1 MRLLFLLLITTLML
15 LAEETISLNAKTPTD
30 DTPIKLVHWQNALK
44 EIQPDSNAL
53 ATPLIKAVQT
63 TLTFETPFNKT
74 PKIME
79 VEGQKVIVLKNAKL
93 DSKKTMDF
101 KEASLNALEMFSYQ
115 NDIYLLSK
123 KAKAELE
130 IQASNSKD
138 KKQLRFLFLPKG
150 FHLAPLPSLKEKS
163 QHANLASQDEKERAK
178 NPSNA
183 LELKPPL
190 DLSHAYKVLA
200 VIAVL
205 LLILYVIKKKIVPT
219 QGSFSAK
226 DFKLEVSVLGRVG
239 ANHKIISIETNKER
253 YLVLLSDKYS
263 LLLDKISPKTSK
275 EELIKEA
282 ENNIKN
288 SKLGNLYAGKF

>member
-1 MRLLFLLLITTLML
+1 ML
-15 LAEETISLNAKTPTD
+15 LAEEKIPLND
-30 DTPIKLVHWQNALK
+30 DAPIKLVHWQNALK

-53 ATPLIKAVQT
+53 ATPPIKAVQT
-63 TLTFETPFNKT
+63 TLAFETPFNKT

-79 VEGQKVIVLKNAKL
+79 VEGQKVIVLKNAQL
-93 DSKKTMDF
+93 DSKKMMDF

-123 KAKAELE
+123 KATTELE

-150 FHLAPLPSLKEKS
+150 FHLAPPPSLKEKS
-163 QHANLASQDEKERAK
+163 QHANLASQDGKERAK
-178 NPSNA
+178 SPLNT

-190 DLSHAYKVLA
+190 DLSHAYKALA
-200 VIAVL
+200 VIAAL
-205 LLILYVIKKKIVPT
+205 LLILYIIKKKIVPT
-219 QGSFSAK
+219 QRSFSTK

-253 YLVLLSDKYS
+253 YLVLLSDKYG

>member
-1 MRLLFLLLITTLML
+1 MRLLFLLLSAALML
-15 LAEETISLNAKTPTD
+15 LAEEKIPLND
-30 DTPIKLVHWQNALK
+30 DAPIKLVHWQNALK

-53 ATPLIKAVQT
+53 TTPPIKAVQT

-93 DSKKTMDF
+93 DSKKMMDF

-123 KAKAELE
+123 KATTELE

-138 KKQLRFLFLPKG
+138 KKRIRFLFLPRG
-150 FHLAPLPSLKEKS
+150 FHLAPPPNLKEKS
-163 QHANLASQDEKERAK
+163 QQTNLTQKDTNEQPQSPL
-178 NPSNA
+178 NT

-190 DLSHAYKVLA
+190 DLSHAYKALA
-200 VIAVL
+200 VIAAL
-205 LLILYVIKKKIVPT
+205 LLILYIIKKKIVPA
-219 QGSFSAK
+219 QGSFSTK
-226 DFKLEVSVLGRVG
+226 DFKLEISVLGRVD
-239 ANHKIISIETNKER
+239 ANYKIISIETNKER
-253 YLVLLSDKYS
+253 YLVLLSDKYG

-288 SKLGNLYAGKF
+288 SKLGNLYDGKF

>member
-1 MRLLFLLLITTLML
+1 MRLLFLLLSAAFML
-15 LAEETISLNAKTPTD
+15 LAEEKIPLND
-30 DTPIKLVHWQNALK
+30 DAPIKLAHWQNALK
-44 EIQPDSNAL
+44 EIQPDSNAP
-53 ATPLIKAVQT
+53 ATPPIKAVQT

-93 DSKKTMDF
+93 DSKKMMDF

-123 KAKAELE
+123 KAKVELE

-150 FHLAPLPSLKEKS
+150 FHLAPPPNLKEKS
-163 QHANLASQDEKERAK
+163 QQTNLAQKDTNEQPQSPL
-178 NPSNA
+178 NT

-190 DLSHAYKVLA
+190 DLSHAYKALA
-200 VIAVL
+200 VIATL
-205 LLILYVIKKKIVPT
+205 LLILYIIKKKIVPA
-219 QGSFSAK
+219 QGSFSTK
-226 DFKLEVSVLGRVG
+226 DFKLEISVLGRVG
-239 ANHKIISIETNKER
+239 TNHKIISIETNKER
-253 YLVLLSDKYS
+253 YLVLLSDKYG

-288 SKLGNLYAGKF
+288 SKLGNLYARKF

>member
-1 MRLLFLLLITTLML
+1 MRLLFLLLSATLML
-15 LAEETISLNAKTPTD
+15 LAEEKIPLND
-30 DTPIKLVHWQNALK
+30 DAPIKLVHWQNALK
-44 EIQPDSNAL
+44 EIQPDSNAP
-53 ATPLIKAVQT
+53 ATPPIKAVQT

-79 VEGQKVIVLKNAKL
+79 VEGQKVIVFKNAKL

-123 KAKAELE
+123 KATTELE
-130 IQASNSKD
+130 IQASSSKD

-150 FHLAPLPSLKEKS
+150 FHLAPPPSLKEQS
-163 QHANLASQDEKERAK
+163 QQTNLTQKDTNEQPQSPL
-178 NPSNA
+178 NT

-190 DLSHAYKVLA
+190 DLSHAYKALA
-200 VIAVL
+200 VIAAL

-219 QGSFSAK
+219 QRSFSTK
-226 DFKLEVSVLGRVG
+226 DFKLEVSVLGRVD

-253 YLVLLSDKYS
+253 YLVLLSDKYG

-288 SKLGNLYAGKF
+288 SKLGNLYARKF

>member
-1 MRLLFLLLITTLML
+1 MRLLFLLLSAAFML
-15 LAEETISLNAKTPTD
+15 LAEEKIPLND
-30 DTPIKLVHWQNALK
+30 DAPIKLAHWQNALK
-44 EIQPDSNAL
+44 EVQPDSNAP
-53 ATPLIKAVQT
+53 ATPPIKAVQT

-123 KAKAELE
+123 KANMELE

-138 KKQLRFLFLPKG
+138 KKRLRFLFLPKG
-150 FHLAPLPSLKEKS
+150 FHLAPSHEEKS

-178 NPSNA
+178 SPLNT

-190 DLSHAYKVLA
+190 NLSHAYKALA
-200 VIAVL
+200 VIAAL
-205 LLILYVIKKKIVPT
+205 LLILYIIKKKIVPT

-226 DFKLEVSVLGRVG
+226 DFKLEISVLGRVG

-253 YLVLLSDKYS
+253 YLVLLSDKYG

>member
-1 MRLLFLLLITTLML
+1 MRLLFLLLSTTLML
-15 LAEETISLNAKTPTD
+15 LAEEKIPLND
-30 DTPIKLVHWQNALK
+30 DAPIKLVHWQNALK
-44 EIQPDSNAL
+44 EVQPDSNAS
-53 ATPLIKAVQT
+53 ATPPIKAVQT

-93 DSKKTMDF
+93 DSKKMMDF

-123 KAKAELE
+123 KATTELE

-138 KKQLRFLFLPKG
+138 KKRLRFLFLPKG
-150 FHLAPLPSLKEKS
+150 FHLAPPPSLKEKS

-190 DLSHAYKVLA
+190 DLSHAYKALA
-200 VIAVL
+200 IIATL
-205 LLILYVIKKKIVPT
+205 LLILYIIKKKIVPT

-226 DFKLEVSVLGRVG
+226 DFKLEVSVLGRVD

-253 YLVLLSDKYS
+253 YLVLLSDKYG

-282 ENNIKN
+282 ENKIKN

>member
-1 MRLLFLLLITTLML
+1 MRLLFLLLSATLML
-15 LAEETISLNAKTPTD
+15 LAEEKIPLND
-30 DTPIKLVHWQNALK
+30 DAPIKLVHWQNALK
-44 EIQPDSNAL
+44 EVQPDSNAP
-53 ATPLIKAVQT
+53 ATPPIKAVQT

-79 VEGQKVIVLKNAKL
+79 VEGQKVIVLKNAQL

-123 KAKAELE
+123 KAKAGLE

-150 FHLAPLPSLKEKS
+150 FHLAPPPSLKEKS
-163 QHANLASQDEKERAK
+163 QQTNLAQKDTNEQPQS
-178 NPSNA
+178 PLNA

-190 DLSHAYKVLA
+190 DLSHAYKALA
-200 VIAVL
+200 VIATL
-205 LLILYVIKKKIVPT
+205 LLILYIIKKKIVPT
-219 QGSFSAK
+219 QGSFSTK

-253 YLVLLSDKYS
+253 YLVLLSDKYG

>member
-1 MRLLFLLLITTLML
+1 MRLLFLLLSAVLML
-15 LAEETISLNAKTPTD
+15 LAEEKIPLND
-30 DTPIKLVHWQNALK
+30 DAPIKLVHWQNALK

-53 ATPLIKAVQT
+53 ATPPIKAVQT
-63 TLTFETPFNKT
+63 TLTFEMPFNKT

-79 VEGQKVIVLKNAKL
+79 VEGQKVIVLKNAQL

-123 KAKAELE
+123 KAKAGLE

-150 FHLAPLPSLKEKS
+150 FHLAPPPDLKEKS
-163 QHANLASQDEKERAK
+163 QQTSLAQKDTNEQPQSL
-178 NPSNA
+178 SNT

-190 DLSHAYKVLA
+190 DLSHAYKGLA
-200 VIAVL
+200 VIAAL
-205 LLILYVIKKKIVPT
+205 LLILYIIKKKIVPT

-226 DFKLEVSVLGRVG
+226 DFKLEVSVLGRVD

-253 YLVLLSDKYS
+253 YLVLLSDKYG

>member
-1 MRLLFLLLITTLML
+1 MRLLFLLLSAAFML
-15 LAEETISLNAKTPTD
+15 LAEEKISLND
-30 DTPIKLVHWQNALK
+30 DAPIKLVHWQNALK
-44 EIQPDSNAL
+44 EVQPDSNAP
-53 ATPLIKAVQT
+53 ATPPIKAVQT

-123 KAKAELE
+123 KAKVELE

-138 KKQLRFLFLPKG
+138 KKRLRFLFLPKG
-150 FHLAPLPSLKEKS
+150 FHLAPPPNLKEKS
-163 QHANLASQDEKERAK
+163 QQTNLAQKDTNEQPQSPL
-178 NPSNA
+178 NT

-190 DLSHAYKVLA
+190 NLSHAYKALA
-200 VIAVL
+200 VIAAL
-205 LLILYVIKKKIVPT
+205 LLILYVIKKKKIVPT

-226 DFKLEVSVLGRVG
+226 DFKLEISVLGRVD

-253 YLVLLSDKYS
+253 YLVLLSDKYG

>member
-1 MRLLFLLLITTLML
+1 MRLLFLLLSATLML
-15 LAEETISLNAKTPTD
+15 LAEEKIPLND
-30 DTPIKLVHWQNALK
+30 DAPIKLVHWQNALK
-44 EIQPDSNAL
+44 EIQPDSNAS
-53 ATPLIKAVQT
+53 AIPPIKAVQT

-123 KAKAELE
+123 KATTELE

-150 FHLAPLPSLKEKS
+150 FHLAPPPSLKEKS
-163 QHANLASQDEKERAK
+163 QHANLASQDGKERAK
-178 NPSNA
+178 SPLNT

-190 DLSHAYKVLA
+190 DLSHAYKALA
-200 VIAVL
+200 VIATL
-205 LLILYVIKKKIVPT
+205 LLILYIIKKKIVPA
-219 QGSFSAK
+219 QGSFSTK
-226 DFKLEVSVLGRVG
+226 DFKLEISVLGRVD

-253 YLVLLSDKYS
+253 YLVLLSDKYG

>member
-1 MRLLFLLLITTLML
+1 MRLLFLLLSATFML
-15 LAEETISLNAKTPTD
+15 LAEEKIPLND
-30 DTPIKLVHWQNALK
+30 DAPIKLVRWQNALK
-44 EIQPDSNAL
+44 EVQPDSNDS
-53 ATPLIKAVQT
+53 ATPPIKAVQT

-79 VEGQKVIVLKNAKL
+79 VEGQKMIVLKNAKL

-101 KEASLNALEMFSYQ
+101 KEASLNVLEMFSYQ

-123 KAKAELE
+123 KAKMELE

-138 KKQLRFLFLPKG
+138 KKRLRFLFLPKG
-150 FHLAPLPSLKEKS
+150 FHLAPPPSLKEQS
-163 QHANLASQDEKERAK
+163 QHANLASQNGKERAK
-178 NPSNA
+178 SPLNT

-190 DLSHAYKVLA
+190 DLSHAYKALA
-200 VIAVL
+200 VIVAL
-205 LLILYVIKKKIVPT
+205 LLILYIIKKKIVPT

-226 DFKLEVSVLGRVG
+226 DFKLEISVLGRVG

-253 YLVLLSDKYS
+253 YLVLLSDKYG
-263 LLLDKISPKTSK
+263 LLLDKISQKTSK

>member
-1 MRLLFLLLITTLML
+1 MKALFLLLSAVLML
-15 LAEETISLNAKTPTD
+15 LAEEKIPLND
-30 DTPIKLVHWQNALK
+30 DAPIKLVHWQNALK
-44 EIQPDSNAL
+44 EVQPDSNAL
-53 ATPLIKAVQT
+53 ATPPIKAVQT

-79 VEGQKVIVLKNAKL
+79 VEGQKVIVLKNAQL

-123 KAKAELE
+123 KAKAGLE

-138 KKQLRFLFLPKG
+138 KRQLRFLFLPKG
-150 FHLAPLPSLKEKS
+150 FHLAPPPGLKEKS
-163 QHANLASQDEKERAK
+163 QHANLASQDEKEQ
-178 NPSNA
+178 PQSLSNT

-190 DLSHAYKVLA
+190 DLSHAYKALA
-200 VIAVL
+200 VIAAL

-219 QGSFSAK
+219 QRSFSAK
-226 DFKLEVSVLGRVG
+226 DFKLEVSVLGRVD

-253 YLVLLSDKYS
+253 YLVLLSDKYG

>member
-1 MRLLFLLLITTLML
+1 MRALFLLLSAVLML
-15 LAEETISLNAKTPTD
+15 LAEEKIPLND
-30 DTPIKLVHWQNALK
+30 DAPIKLVHWQNALK

-53 ATPLIKAVQT
+53 TTPPIKAVQT

-93 DSKKTMDF
+93 DSKKMMDF

-123 KAKAELE
+123 KATTELE

-138 KKQLRFLFLPKG
+138 KKRIRFLFLPRG
-150 FHLAPLPSLKEKS
+150 FHLAPPPNLKEKS
-163 QHANLASQDEKERAK
+163 QQTNLAQKDTNEQPQS
-178 NPSNA
+178 PLNA

-190 DLSHAYKVLA
+190 DLSHAYKALA
-200 VIAVL
+200 VIATL
-205 LLILYVIKKKIVPT
+205 LLILYIIKKKIVPT

-226 DFKLEVSVLGRVG
+226 DFKLEISVLGRVG

-253 YLVLLSDKYS
+253 YLVLLSDKYG

>member
-1 MRLLFLLLITTLML
+1 MRLLFLLLSATFML
-15 LAEETISLNAKTPTD
+15 LAEEKIPLND
-30 DTPIKLVHWQNALK
+30 DAPIKLVHWQNALK
-44 EIQPDSNAL
+44 EVQPDSNAQ
-53 ATPLIKAVQT
+53 ATPPIKAVQT

-123 KAKAELE
+123 KAKVELE

-138 KKQLRFLFLPKG
+138 KKRIRFLFLPKG
-150 FHLAPLPSLKEKS
+150 FHLAPSHEEKS
-163 QHANLASQDEKERAK
+163 QHANLANQDEKERAK
-178 NPSNA
+178 SPLNT

-190 DLSHAYKVLA
+190 DLSHAYKALA
-200 VIAVL
+200 VIAAL
-205 LLILYVIKKKIVPT
+205 LLILYIIKKKIVPA

-226 DFKLEVSVLGRVG
+226 DFKLEISVLGRVD

-253 YLVLLSDKYS
+253 YLVLLSDKYG

>member
-1 MRLLFLLLITTLML
+1 MRLLFLLLSATFML
-15 LAEETISLNAKTPTD
+15 LAEEKIPLND
-30 DTPIKLVHWQNALK
+30 DAPIKLMHWQNALK
-44 EIQPDSNAL
+44 EVQPDSNDS
-53 ATPLIKAVQT
+53 ATLPIKAVQT

-79 VEGQKVIVLKNAKL
+79 VEGQKVIVLKNAQL
-93 DSKKTMDF
+93 DSKKMMDF

-123 KAKAELE
+123 KAKVELE
-130 IQASNSKD
+130 IQASSSKD

-150 FHLAPLPSLKEKS
+150 FHLAPPPSLKEKS
-163 QHANLASQDEKERAK
+163 QQTNLAQKDTNEQPQSPL
-178 NPSNA
+178 NT

-190 DLSHAYKVLA
+190 DLSHAYKALA
-200 VIAVL
+200 VIATL
-205 LLILYVIKKKIVPT
+205 LLILYIIKKKIVPT

-226 DFKLEVSVLGRVG
+226 DFKLEVSVLGRVD

-253 YLVLLSDKYS
+253 YLVLLSDKYA

-288 SKLGNLYAGKF
+288 SKLGNLYDGKF

>member
-1 MRLLFLLLITTLML
+1 MRLLFLLLSAALML

-44 EIQPDSNAL
+44 EIQPNSNAL
-53 ATPLIKAVQT
+53 AIPPIKAVQT

-79 VEGQKVIVLKNAKL
+79 VEGQKVIVLKNTKL

-123 KAKAELE
+123 KATTELE

-138 KKQLRFLFLPKG
+138 KKRLRFLFLPKG
-150 FHLAPLPSLKEKS
+150 FHLAPPPSLEEQS
-163 QHANLASQDEKERAK
+163 QHANLASQDKKERAK
-178 NPSNA
+178 SPLNT

-190 DLSHAYKVLA
+190 DLSHAYKALA
-200 VIAVL
+200 VIVAL
-205 LLILYVIKKKIVPT
+205 LLILYIIKKKLFP
-219 QGSFSAK
+219 
-226 DFKLEVSVLGRVG
+226 
-239 ANHKIISIETNKER
+239 HKGLFLQKI
-253 YLVLLSDKYS
+253 LS
-263 LLLDKISPKTSK
+263 
-275 EELIKEA
+275 
-282 ENNIKN
+282 
-288 SKLGNLYAGKF
+288 

>member
-1 MRLLFLLLITTLML
+1 MRLLFLLLSATFML

-30 DTPIKLVHWQNALK
+30 DAPIKLAHWQNALK
-44 EIQPDSNAL
+44 EVQPDSNAL
-53 ATPLIKAVQT
+53 ATPPIKAVQT

-93 DSKKTMDF
+93 DSKKMKDF

-123 KAKAELE
+123 KATTELE

-150 FHLAPLPSLKEKS
+150 FHLAPPPSLKEKS
-163 QHANLASQDEKERAK
+163 QQTNLAQKDTNEQPQS
-178 NPSNA
+178 PSNT

-190 DLSHAYKVLA
+190 DLSHAYKALA
-200 VIAVL
+200 VIATL
-205 LLILYVIKKKIVPT
+205 LLILYIIKKKIVPT
-219 QGSFSAK
+219 QGSFSTK
-226 DFKLEVSVLGRVG
+226 DFKLEISVLGRVG

-253 YLVLLSDKYS
+253 YLVLLSDKYG

>member
-1 MRLLFLLLITTLML
+1 MRLLFLLLSAALML
-15 LAEETISLNAKTPTD
+15 LAEEKIPLND
-30 DTPIKLVHWQNALK
+30 DAPIKLVHWQNALK

-53 ATPLIKAVQT
+53 TTPPIKAVQT

-93 DSKKTMDF
+93 DSKKMMDF

-123 KAKAELE
+123 KATTELE

-138 KKQLRFLFLPKG
+138 KKRIRFLFLPRG
-150 FHLAPLPSLKEKS
+150 FHLAPPPNLKEKS
-163 QHANLASQDEKERAK
+163 QQTNLTQKDTNEQPQS
-178 NPSNA
+178 PLNA

-190 DLSHAYKVLA
+190 DLSHAYKGLA
-200 VIAVL
+200 VIVAL
-205 LLILYVIKKKIVPT
+205 LLILYIIKKRIVPT

-226 DFKLEVSVLGRVG
+226 DFKLEVSVLGRVD

-253 YLVLLSDKYS
+253 YLVLLSDKYG

-288 SKLGNLYAGKF
+288 SKLGNLYDGKF

>member
-1 MRLLFLLLITTLML
+1 MRLLFLLLNATFIL
-15 LAEETISLNAKTPTD
+15 LAEEKIPLND
-30 DTPIKLVHWQNALK
+30 DAPIKLVHWQNALK
-44 EIQPDSNAL
+44 EVQPDSNDS
-53 ATPLIKAVQT
+53 ATPPIKAVQT

-123 KAKAELE
+123 KAKVGLE

-138 KKQLRFLFLPKG
+138 KKRIRFLFLPKG
-150 FHLAPLPSLKEKS
+150 FHLAPSHEEKP
-163 QHANLASQDEKERAK
+163 QRANLANQDEKERAK
-178 NPSNA
+178 SPLNT

-190 DLSHAYKVLA
+190 DLSHAYKALA
-200 VIAVL
+200 VIVAL
-205 LLILYVIKKKIVPT
+205 LLILYIIKKKIVPA
-219 QGSFSAK
+219 QGSFSTK
-226 DFKLEVSVLGRVG
+226 DFKLEISVLGRVD

-253 YLVLLSDKYS
+253 YLVLLSDKYG

>member
-1 MRLLFLLLITTLML
+1 MRLLFLLLSATLML
-15 LAEETISLNAKTPTD
+15 LAEEKIPLND
-30 DTPIKLVHWQNALK
+30 DASIKLAHWQNALK
-44 EIQPDSNAL
+44 EVQPDSNAL
-53 ATPLIKAVQT
+53 TTPPIKAVQT

-93 DSKKTMDF
+93 DSKKMMDF

-123 KAKAELE
+123 KAKMELE

-138 KKQLRFLFLPKG
+138 KKRLRFLFLPKG
-150 FHLAPLPSLKEKS
+150 FHLAPPPSLKEKS

-190 DLSHAYKVLA
+190 DLSHAYKALA
-200 VIAVL
+200 VIATL
-205 LLILYVIKKKIVPT
+205 LLILYIIKKKIVPT

-253 YLVLLSDKYS
+253 YLVLLSDKYG

>member
-1 MRLLFLLLITTLML
+1 MRLLFLLLSAAFML
-15 LAEETISLNAKTPTD
+15 LAEEKIPLND
-30 DTPIKLVHWQNALK
+30 DAPIKLVHWQNALK
-44 EIQPDSNAL
+44 EVQPDSNAL
-53 ATPLIKAVQT
+53 ATPPIKAVQT

-123 KAKAELE
+123 KTKVELE

-150 FHLAPLPSLKEKS
+150 FHLAPPPSLKEQS

-190 DLSHAYKVLA
+190 DLSHAYKALA
-200 VIAVL
+200 VIATL
-205 LLILYVIKKKIVPT
+205 LLILYIIKKKIVPT

-226 DFKLEVSVLGRVG
+226 DFKLEVSVLGRVD

-253 YLVLLSDKYS
+253 YLVLLSDKYG
-263 LLLDKISPKTSK
+263 LLLDKISLKTSK

>member
-1 MRLLFLLLITTLML
+1 ML
-15 LAEETISLNAKTPTD
+15 LAEEKIPLND
-30 DTPIKLVHWQNALK
+30 DAPIKLVHWQNALK

-53 ATPLIKAVQT
+53 TTPPIKAVQT

-93 DSKKTMDF
+93 DSKKMMDF

-123 KAKAELE
+123 KATTELE

-138 KKQLRFLFLPKG
+138 KKRIRFLFLPRG
-150 FHLAPLPSLKEKS
+150 FHLAPPPNLKEKS
-163 QHANLASQDEKERAK
+163 QQTNLTQKDTNEQPQS
-178 NPSNA
+178 PLNA

-190 DLSHAYKVLA
+190 DLSHAYKGLA
-200 VIAVL
+200 VIVAL
-205 LLILYVIKKKIVPT
+205 LLILYIIKKKIVPT

-226 DFKLEVSVLGRVG
+226 DFKLEVSVLGRVD

-253 YLVLLSDKYS
+253 YLVLLSDKYG

-288 SKLGNLYAGKF
+288 SKLGNLYDGKF

>member
-1 MRLLFLLLITTLML
+1 MRLLFLLLSATFML
-15 LAEETISLNAKTPTD
+15 LAEEKIPLND
-30 DTPIKLVHWQNALK
+30 DAPIKLVHWQNALK
-44 EIQPDSNAL
+44 EVQPDSNAS
-53 ATPLIKAVQT
+53 AIPPIKAVQT
-63 TLTFETPFNKT
+63 TLTFEAPFNKT

-79 VEGQKVIVLKNAKL
+79 VEGQKMIVLKNAKL

-123 KAKAELE
+123 KAKVELE

-138 KKQLRFLFLPKG
+138 KKRIRFLFLPKG
-150 FHLAPLPSLKEKS
+150 FHLAPSYEEKP

-178 NPSNA
+178 SPLNA

-190 DLSHAYKVLA
+190 DLSHAYKALA
-200 VIAVL
+200 VIATL
-205 LLILYVIKKKIVPT
+205 LLILYIIKKKIVSA

-226 DFKLEVSVLGRVG
+226 DFKLEISVLGRVD

-253 YLVLLSDKYS
+253 YLVLLSDKYG

>member
-1 MRLLFLLLITTLML
+1 MRLLFLLLSATLML
-15 LAEETISLNAKTPTD
+15 LAEEKTPLSD
-30 DTPIKLVHWQNALK
+30 DAPIKLMHWQNALK
-44 EIQPDSNAL
+44 EIQPDSNAP
-53 ATPLIKAVQT
+53 ATPPIKAVQT

-93 DSKKTMDF
+93 DSKKMMDF

-123 KAKAELE
+123 KATTELE

-150 FHLAPLPSLKEKS
+150 FHLAPPPSLKEKS
-163 QHANLASQDEKERAK
+163 QQTNLAQKDTNEQPQSPL
-178 NPSNA
+178 NT

-190 DLSHAYKVLA
+190 DLSHAYKALA
-200 VIAVL
+200 VIATL
-205 LLILYVIKKKIVPT
+205 LLILYIIKKKIVPT

-226 DFKLEVSVLGRVG
+226 DFKLEVSVLGRVD

-253 YLVLLSDKYS
+253 YLILLSDKYG

-282 ENNIKN
+282 ENKIKN

>member
-1 MRLLFLLLITTLML
+1 MRLLFLLLSATLML
-15 LAEETISLNAKTPTD
+15 LTEEKIPLND
-30 DTPIKLVHWQNALK
+30 DAPIKLVHWQNALK
-44 EIQPDSNAL
+44 EIQPDSDAL
-53 ATPLIKAVQT
+53 TTPLIKAVQT

-79 VEGQKVIVLKNAKL
+79 VEGQKVIILKNAKL
-93 DSKKTMDF
+93 DSKKMMDF

-123 KAKAELE
+123 KAKVELE

-150 FHLAPLPSLKEKS
+150 FHLAPPPSLKEKS
-163 QHANLASQDEKERAK
+163 QQTNLAQKDTNEQPQSPL
-178 NPSNA
+178 NT

-190 DLSHAYKVLA
+190 DLSHAYKALA
-200 VIAVL
+200 VIAAL
-205 LLILYVIKKKIVPT
+205 LLILYIIKKKIVPT
-219 QGSFSAK
+219 QRSFSAK
-226 DFKLEVSVLGRVG
+226 DFKLEVSVLGRVD

-253 YLVLLSDKYS
+253 YLVLLSDKYG

>member
-1 MRLLFLLLITTLML
+1 MRALFLLLSTVLML
-15 LAEETISLNAKTPTD
+15 LAEEKIPLND
-30 DTPIKLVHWQNALK
+30 DAPIKLVHWQNALK
-44 EIQPDSNAL
+44 EVQPDSNAS

-79 VEGQKVIVLKNAKL
+79 VEGQKVIVLKNAQL
-93 DSKKTMDF
+93 DSKKMMDF

-123 KAKAELE
+123 KAKVELE

-150 FHLAPLPSLKEKS
+150 FHLAPPPSLKEKS
-163 QHANLASQDEKERAK
+163 QQTNLAQKDTNEQPQSL
-178 NPSNA
+178 SNT

-190 DLSHAYKVLA
+190 DLSHAYKALA
-200 VIAVL
+200 VIAAL
-205 LLILYVIKKKIVPT
+205 LLILYIIKKKIVPT

-226 DFKLEVSVLGRVG
+226 DFKLEVSVLGRVD

-253 YLVLLSDKYS
+253 YLVLLNDKYG

>member
-1 MRLLFLLLITTLML
+1 MRLLFLLLSATLML
-15 LAEETISLNAKTPTD
+15 LAEEKILLND
-30 DTPIKLVHWQNALK
+30 DAPIKLMHWQNALK
-44 EIQPDSNAL
+44 EVQPDSNDS
-53 ATPLIKAVQT
+53 ATPPIKAVQT

-79 VEGQKVIVLKNAKL
+79 VGGQKVIVLKNAKL

-123 KAKAELE
+123 KAKMELE

-138 KKQLRFLFLPKG
+138 KKRLRFLFLPKG
-150 FHLAPLPSLKEKS
+150 FHLAPSHEEKS
-163 QHANLASQDEKERAK
+163 QHANLASQNGKERAK
-178 NPSNA
+178 SPLNT

-190 DLSHAYKVLA
+190 DLSHAYKALA
-200 VIAVL
+200 VIAAL
-205 LLILYVIKKKIVPT
+205 LLILYIIKKKIVPA

-226 DFKLEVSVLGRVG
+226 DFKLEISVLGRVG

-253 YLVLLSDKYS
+253 YLVLLSDKYG

>member
-1 MRLLFLLLITTLML
+1 ML
-15 LAEETISLNAKTPTD
+15 LAEEKIPLND
-30 DTPIKLVHWQNALK
+30 DVPIKLMHWQNTLK
-44 EIQPDSNAL
+44 EVQPDSNAL
-53 ATPLIKAVQT
+53 ATPPIKAVQT

-123 KAKAELE
+123 KATAELE

-150 FHLAPLPSLKEKS
+150 FHLAPPPNLKEKS

-190 DLSHAYKVLA
+190 DLSHAYKALA
-200 VIAVL
+200 VIATL
-205 LLILYVIKKKIVPT
+205 LLILYIIKKKIVPT

-253 YLVLLSDKYS
+253 YLVLLSDKYG
-263 LLLDKISPKTSK
+263 LLLDKISPKISK

>member
-1 MRLLFLLLITTLML
+1 MRLLFLLLSATLML
-15 LAEETISLNAKTPTD
+15 LAEEKIPLND
-30 DTPIKLVHWQNALK
+30 DAPIKLVHWQNALK
-44 EIQPDSNAL
+44 EVQPDSNAL
-53 ATPLIKAVQT
+53 ATPPIKAVQT

-79 VEGQKVIVLKNAKL
+79 VEGQKVIVLKNAQL

-123 KAKAELE
+123 KAKAGLE

-138 KKQLRFLFLPKG
+138 KRQLRFLFLPKG
-150 FHLAPLPSLKEKS
+150 FHLAPPPGLKEKS
-163 QHANLASQDEKERAK
+163 QHANLASQDEKEQ
-178 NPSNA
+178 PQSLSNT

-190 DLSHAYKVLA
+190 DLSHAYKALA
-200 VIAVL
+200 VIAAL

-219 QGSFSAK
+219 QRSFSAK
-226 DFKLEVSVLGRVG
+226 DFKLEVSVLGRVD

-253 YLVLLSDKYS
+253 YLVLLSDKYG

>member
-1 MRLLFLLLITTLML
+1 MRLLFLLLSATLML
-15 LAEETISLNAKTPTD
+15 LAEETTSLNAKTPTD
-30 DTPIKLVHWQNALK
+30 DAPIKLVHWQNALK

-53 ATPLIKAVQT
+53 TTPPIKAVQT

-93 DSKKTMDF
+93 DSKKMMDF

-123 KAKAELE
+123 KATTELE

-150 FHLAPLPSLKEKS
+150 FHLAPPPSLKEKS

-178 NPSNA
+178 NPSNT

-190 DLSHAYKVLA
+190 DLSHAYKALA
-200 VIAVL
+200 VIATL
-205 LLILYVIKKKIVPT
+205 LLILYIIKKKIVPT
-219 QGSFSAK
+219 QRSFSAK
-226 DFKLEVSVLGRVG
+226 DFKLEISVLGRVD

-253 YLVLLSDKYS
+253 YLVLLSDKYG

>member
-1 MRLLFLLLITTLML
+1 MRLLFLLLSTTLML
-15 LAEETISLNAKTPTD
+15 LAEEKIPLND
-30 DTPIKLVHWQNALK
+30 DAPIKLIHWQNALK
-44 EIQPDSNAL
+44 EVQPDSNAP
-53 ATPLIKAVQT
+53 ATPPIKAVQT

-79 VEGQKVIVLKNAKL
+79 VEGQKVIVLKNAQL

-123 KAKAELE
+123 KATTELE

-150 FHLAPLPSLKEKS
+150 FHLAPPPSLKEKS
-163 QHANLASQDEKERAK
+163 QHANLASQDEKERAQS
-178 NPSNA
+178 PLNA

-190 DLSHAYKVLA
+190 DLSHTYKGLA
-200 VIAVL
+200 VIAAL
-205 LLILYVIKKKIVPT
+205 LLILYIVKKKIVPT
-219 QGSFSAK
+219 QRSFSTK
-226 DFKLEVSVLGRVG
+226 DFKLEISVLGRVD

-253 YLVLLSDKYS
+253 YLVLLSDKYG

>member
-1 MRLLFLLLITTLML
+1 MRALFLLLITTLML
-15 LAEETISLNAKTPTD
+15 LAEEKIPLND
-30 DTPIKLVHWQNALK
+30 DAPIKLVHWQNALK
-44 EIQPDSNAL
+44 EVQPDSNAL
-53 ATPLIKAVQT
+53 ATPPIKAVQT

-79 VEGQKVIVLKNAKL
+79 VEGQKVIVLKNAQL

-123 KAKAELE
+123 KAKAGLE

-138 KKQLRFLFLPKG
+138 KRQLRFLFLPKG
-150 FHLAPLPSLKEKS
+150 FHLAPPPGLKEKS
-163 QHANLASQDEKERAK
+163 QHANLASQDEKEQ
-178 NPSNA
+178 PQSLSNT

-190 DLSHAYKVLA
+190 DLSHAYKALA
-200 VIAVL
+200 VIAAL

-219 QGSFSAK
+219 QRSFSAK
-226 DFKLEVSVLGRVG
+226 DFKLEVSVLGRVD

-253 YLVLLSDKYS
+253 YLVLLSDKYG

>member
-1 MRLLFLLLITTLML
+1 MRLLFLLLSATLML

-30 DTPIKLVHWQNALK
+30 DAPIRIMHWQNALK

-53 ATPLIKAVQT
+53 TTPPIKAVQT

-93 DSKKTMDF
+93 DSKKMMDF

-138 KKQLRFLFLPKG
+138 KKRLRFLFLPKG
-150 FHLAPLPSLKEKS
+150 FHLAPPPSLKEQS
-163 QHANLASQDEKERAK
+163 QQTNLAQKDTNEQPQSPL
-178 NPSNA
+178 NT

-190 DLSHAYKVLA
+190 DLSHAYKALA
-200 VIAVL
+200 VIATL
-205 LLILYVIKKKIVPT
+205 LLILYIIKKKLFP
-219 QGSFSAK
+219 
-226 DFKLEVSVLGRVG
+226 
-239 ANHKIISIETNKER
+239 HKGLFLQKI
-253 YLVLLSDKYS
+253 LS
-263 LLLDKISPKTSK
+263 
-275 EELIKEA
+275 
-282 ENNIKN
+282 
-288 SKLGNLYAGKF
+288 

>member
-15 LAEETISLNAKTPTD
+15 LAEEKIPLND
-30 DTPIKLVHWQNALK
+30 DAPIKLVHWQNALK
-44 EIQPDSNAL
+44 EVQPDSNAL
-53 ATPLIKAVQT
+53 ATPPIKAVQT

-79 VEGQKVIVLKNAKL
+79 VEGQKVIVLKNVQL
-93 DSKKTMDF
+93 DSKKMMDF

-253 YLVLLSDKYS
+253 YLVLLSDKYG

>member
-1 MRLLFLLLITTLML
+1 ML
-15 LAEETISLNAKTPTD
+15 LAEEKIPLND
-30 DTPIKLVHWQNALK
+30 DAPIKLVHWQNALK
-44 EIQPDSNAL
+44 EVQPDSNAS
-53 ATPLIKAVQT
+53 ATPPIKAVQT

-79 VEGQKVIVLKNAKL
+79 VEGQKMIVFKNAKL

-123 KAKAELE
+123 KAKVELE

-138 KKQLRFLFLPKG
+138 KKRIRFLFLPKG
-150 FHLAPLPSLKEKS
+150 FHLAPPPSHEEKPQPS
-163 QHANLASQDEKERAK
+163 HEEKPQHANLASQDEKERAK
-178 NPSNA
+178 SSLNT

-190 DLSHAYKVLA
+190 DLSHAYKALA
-200 VIAVL
+200 VIAAL
-205 LLILYVIKKKIVPT
+205 LLILYIIKKKIVPA

-226 DFKLEVSVLGRVG
+226 DFKLEISVLGRVD

-253 YLVLLSDKYS
+253 YLVLLSDKYG

>member
-1 MRLLFLLLITTLML
+1 ML
-15 LAEETISLNAKTPTD
+15 LAEETTSLNTKTPTD
-30 DTPIKLVHWQNALK
+30 DAPIKLVHWQNALK
-44 EIQPDSNAL
+44 EIQPDSNAP
-53 ATPLIKAVQT
+53 ATPPIKAVQT

-93 DSKKTMDF
+93 DSKKMMDF

-123 KAKAELE
+123 KATTELE

-150 FHLAPLPSLKEKS
+150 FHLAPPPSLKEKS
-163 QHANLASQDEKERAK
+163 QHANLASQDEKEQAK

-190 DLSHAYKVLA
+190 DLSHAYKALA
-200 VIAVL
+200 VIATL
-205 LLILYVIKKKIVPT
+205 LLILYIIKKKIVPT

-226 DFKLEVSVLGRVG
+226 DFKLEISVLGRVG

-253 YLVLLSDKYS
+253 YLVLLSDKYG

>member
-1 MRLLFLLLITTLML
+1 MRALFLLLITTLML
-15 LAEETISLNAKTPTD
+15 LAEEKIPLSD
-30 DTPIKLVHWQNALK
+30 DAPIKLVHWQNALK
-44 EIQPDSNAL
+44 EVQPDSNAP
-53 ATPLIKAVQT
+53 ATPPIKAVQT

-74 PKIME
+74 PKIIE

-219 QGSFSAK
+219 QGPFSTK
-226 DFKLEVSVLGRVG
+226 DFKLEVSVLGRVD

-253 YLVLLSDKYS
+253 YLVLLSDKYG

>member
-1 MRLLFLLLITTLML
+1 MRLLFLLLSATLML
-15 LAEETISLNAKTPTD
+15 LAEEKIPLND
-30 DTPIKLVHWQNALK
+30 DAPIKLMHWQNALK
-44 EIQPDSNAL
+44 EVQPDSNAL
-53 ATPLIKAVQT
+53 ATPPIKAVQT

-93 DSKKTMDF
+93 DSKKMMDF

-123 KAKAELE
+123 KAKVELE

-150 FHLAPLPSLKEKS
+150 FHLAPPPSLKEKS
-163 QHANLASQDEKERAK
+163 QQTNLAQKDTNEQPQSPL
-178 NPSNA
+178 NT

-190 DLSHAYKVLA
+190 DLSHAYKALA
-200 VIAVL
+200 VIAAL
-205 LLILYVIKKKIVPT
+205 LLILYIIKKKIVPT
-219 QGSFSAK
+219 QRSFSAK

-253 YLVLLSDKYS
+253 YLVLLSDKYG